1 MSRPA
6 THGRAPSA
14 AAICRNIVSSPLS
27 ADCSR
32 YIAHSDY
39 NFVLCIPFDMRI
51 SFCSPRM
58 GLDGVAAL
66 VLSDCFI
73 KDFMHQL
80 YAKIRMCIHVRN
92 SFTKVISTN
101 PSVDEIGEHYRLNH
115 TIVLKLYHPITELPR
130 NVRLCHWRIATCF
143 GTS

>member
-1 MSRPA
+1 
-6 THGRAPSA
+6 
-14 AAICRNIVSSPLS
+14 
-27 ADCSR
+27 
-32 YIAHSDY
+32 
-39 NFVLCIPFDMRI
+39 
-51 SFCSPRM
+51 M
-58 GLDGVAAL
+58 GLGGVAAL

-115 TIVLKLYHPITELPR
+115 TIVLKLYHPITEFPR
-130 NVRLCHWRIATCF
+130 NVRLCHWRIIIIIIIIKEQIKVT
-143 GTS
+143 

>member
-39 NFVLCIPFDMRI
+39 NFVLCIPFDIRI

-101 PSVDEIGEHYRLNH
+101 PSVDEIG
-115 TIVLKLYHPITELPR
+115 
-130 NVRLCHWRIATCF
+130 
-143 GTS
+143 